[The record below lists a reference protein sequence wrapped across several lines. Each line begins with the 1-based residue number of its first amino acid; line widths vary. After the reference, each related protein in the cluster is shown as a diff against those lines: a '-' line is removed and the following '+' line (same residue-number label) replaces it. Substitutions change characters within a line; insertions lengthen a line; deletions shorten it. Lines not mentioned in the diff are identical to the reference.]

1 MKKEN
6 LKKDIVVR
14 LRRIQGQVKGIEK
27 MVSGE
32 VCCRDVLVQIAAVR
46 AANNKAG
53 ALLLKNF
60 AKNCMI
66 GETSE
71 DTSKNMERLVSTLL
85 LFLRSGNIKERKTS
99 SENLKEEI
107 VKKLQEIQGQVE
119 GIEKMIQFE
128 SCCQDILVQ
137 FASVRENINEVGV
150 LLVENY
156 AQSCLITDDE
166 EVTNKNIDDLI
177 STMLSFLK

>member
-1 MKKEN
+1 MNTENVKKN
-6 LKKDIVVR
+6 IGVR

-53 ALLLKNF
+53 ALLLKHF

-66 GETSE
+66 SETGEDASE
-71 DTSKNMERLVSTLL
+71 NVDRLVSTLL
-85 LFLRSGNIKERKTS
+85 LFLRSNNKKEKKTNS
-99 SENLKEEI
+99 DNLKEEI
-107 VKKLQEIQGQVE
+107 VKRLQEIQGQVE
-119 GIEKMIQFE
+119 GIEKMIQCE
-128 SCCQDILVQ
+128 SCCQEILVQ
-137 FASVRENINEVGV
+137 FASVRENINEVGA

-156 AQSCLITDDE
+156 AQSCLINDDE

-177 STMLSFLK
+177 STMLVFLK

>member
-6 LKKDIVVR
+6 LKKDIGVR

-32 VCCRDVLVQIAAVR
+32 VCCRDVLVQIAAIR

-66 GETSE
+66 ADNSE
-71 DTSKNMERLVSTLL
+71 DTSKNVDRLVSTLL
-85 LFLRSGNIKERKTS
+85 LFLRSSNSKEKKAN
-99 SENLKEEI
+99 SENF
-107 VKKLQEIQGQVE
+107 E
-119 GIEKMIQFE
+119 GRNCEK
-128 SCCQDILVQ
+128 
-137 FASVRENINEVGV
+137 ASRNSRTGRRNRK
-150 LLVENY
+150 
-156 AQSCLITDDE
+156 DDS
-166 EVTNKNIDDLI
+166 I
-177 STMLSFLK
+177 

>member
-1 MKKEN
+1 M
-6 LKKDIVVR
+6 
-14 LRRIQGQVKGIEK
+14 
-27 MVSGE
+27 
-32 VCCRDVLVQIAAVR
+32 
-46 AANNKAG
+46 
-53 ALLLKNF
+53 
-60 AKNCMI
+60 
-66 GETSE
+66 
-71 DTSKNMERLVSTLL
+71 L

>member
-1 MKKEN
+1 
-6 LKKDIVVR
+6 
-14 LRRIQGQVKGIEK
+14 

-32 VCCRDVLVQIAAVR
+32 VCCRDVLVQIAAIR

-66 GETSE
+66 ADNSE
-71 DTSKNMERLVSTLL
+71 DTSKNVDRLVSTLL
-85 LFLRSGNIKERKTS
+85 LFLRSSNSKEKKAN

-119 GIEKMIQFE
+119 GIEKMIQYD
-128 SCCQDILVQ
+128 SCYRKSWFSLLLLEKILMKWG
-137 FASVRENINEVGV
+137 IIGGKLCPK
-150 LLVENY
+150 LLN
-156 AQSCLITDDE
+156 Q
-166 EVTNKNIDDLI
+166 
-177 STMLSFLK
+177 